1 MRPLERY
8 EKYRSAPGFG
18 GQGHQLGK
26 RFRCHHPG
34 AHSQLPQ
41 GFQLFGKTLADHRNR
56 ERTQA
61 ALILAAETY
70 LMFQRLA
77 LEGELAIEQEFKR
90 LGCLAPGTQ
99 GKAPAAEQR
108 IADEQTH
115 ILRHCVPGR
124 LHGIQQFSCRAPGI
138 PASAG
143 DMTDQAR
150 LARGA
155 VHRQKFRC
163 SPQKDKYA
171 SRHENFLF
179 PV

>member
-1 MRPLERY
+1 VSKIAKNEGPRINDEITARTCRLIGVDG
-8 EKYRSAPGFG
+8 S
-18 GQGHQLGK
+18 QLG
-26 RFRCHHPG
+26 
-34 AHSQLPQ
+34 
-41 GFQLFGKTLADHRNR
+41 LFGVSDA
-56 ERTQA
+56 
-61 ALILAAETY
+61 
-70 LMFQRLA
+70 
-77 LEGELAIEQEFKR
+77 
-90 LGCLAPGTQ
+90 
-99 GKAPAAEQR
+99 QR

-150 LARGA
+150 LASGA